1 MSPTRPL
8 TGALVLAAL
17 SGAVTAPA
25 AHADLTLVQTT
36 TISNPQITAA
46 LQSMTPQQRAQ
57 VQKSGSPFFRTGP
70 QVVTIY
76 THGKQSRLDYG
87 GYTFI
92 ADQAKGQ
99 VLTLNRRMHTYSSR
113 PLGQAQGGGVSGAT
127 VRDLHQSKT
136 ILGHVAHHYMV
147 STANV
152 GGAGSQL
159 KADVWAAASLAQPS
173 SSLTGGG
180 PTGPLQ
186 SLLRQVQR
194 PAPADHR
201 GDCGQPCG
209 HCHRQINRQ
218 VTFDRAGRLFCVCAA
233 GGIQTG
239 SHRWR
244 RLAVRRRSGA
254 VTPSSIGW

>member
-8 TGALVLAAL
+8 NGALAVAAL
-17 SGAVTAPA
+17 AGALAMPA

-36 TISNPQITAA
+36 TISNAQITAA

-57 VQKSGSPFFRTGP
+57 VQKSGSPFFQTGP
-70 QVVTIY
+70 QTATIY

-92 ADQAKGQ
+92 ADPSKGQ
-99 VLTLNRRMHTYSSR
+99 VLTLNRRTHTYSTR
-113 PLGQAQGGGVSGAT
+113 PLPAGQSGGFAGAT

-136 ILGHVAHHYMV
+136 ILGHVAHHYTV

-159 KADVWAAASLAQPS
+159 KADVWAAPDLAQPS
-173 SSLTGGG
+173 GSLTGGG

-186 SLLRQVQR
+186 SLLRQVKGLPLQTTVVIAGSPVGTVTAKSLAKSLSTQPVSAALFAL
-194 PAPADHR
+194 PAGYKP
-201 GDCGQPCG
+201 GPTGGGSGSSPFGGGLGQ
-209 HCHRQINRQ
+209 
-218 VTFDRAGRLFCVCAA
+218 
-233 GGIQTG
+233 
-239 SHRWR
+239 
-244 RLAVRRRSGA
+244 
-254 VTPSSIGW
+254 

>member
-1 MSPTRPL
+1 MSPIRSLPGLCAVT
-8 TGALVLAAL
+8 ALAGVLA
-17 SGAVTAPA
+17 APA

-57 VQKSGSPFFRTGP
+57 VQKSGSPFFQTGP
-70 QVVTIY
+70 QTVTIY

-92 ADQAKGQ
+92 ADTGKGQ
-99 VLTLNRRMHTYSSR
+99 VLTLNRRAHTYSTR
-113 PLGQAQGGGVSGAT
+113 PLNPNQNSGIAGTT

-136 ILGHVAHHYMV
+136 ILGHVAHHYTV
-147 STANV
+147 ATANV

-159 KADVWAAASLAQPS
+159 KADVWAAPDLTQPT

-186 SLLRQVQR
+186 SLLHQVKGLPLQTTVIIAGSPVGTVTAKSVAKSISTKPVALSAFAL
-194 PAPADHR
+194 PAGYKP
-201 GDCGQPCG
+201 GPTSGGGVNSPLGGGLGQ
-209 HCHRQINRQ
+209 
-218 VTFDRAGRLFCVCAA
+218 
-233 GGIQTG
+233 
-239 SHRWR
+239 
-244 RLAVRRRSGA
+244 
-254 VTPSSIGW
+254 

>member
-8 TGALVLAAL
+8 IGAFALATLAGALA
-17 SGAVTAPA
+17 APA

-57 VQKSGSPFFRTGP
+57 VQKSGSPFFQTGP
-70 QVVTIY
+70 QTITIY

-92 ADQAKGQ
+92 ADPATHQ
-99 VLTLNRRMHTYSSR
+99 VLTLSRRTHTYSSR
-113 PLGQAQGGGVSGAT
+113 PLPQAQSGGFGGAT

-136 ILGHVAHHYMV
+136 ILGHVTHHYTV
-147 STANV
+147 ATANV

-159 KADVWAAASLAQPS
+159 KADVWAAPDLAQPTA
-173 SSLTGGG
+173 SLTGGG

-186 SLLRQVQR
+186 SLLRQVKGLPLQTTVIVAGSPVGTVTVKSIARSLSTR
-194 PAPADHR
+194 PVAPSAFALPA
-201 GDCGQPCG
+201 GYKLGPVSPPGGGASPMGGGLGQ
-209 HCHRQINRQ
+209 
-218 VTFDRAGRLFCVCAA
+218 
-233 GGIQTG
+233 
-239 SHRWR
+239 
-244 RLAVRRRSGA
+244 
-254 VTPSSIGW
+254 